1 MQEAFYHDDHTGCP
15 SDCIRRQSQTG
26 PAAPAGFKKLRRGA
40 PTRLFGAAFG
50 RLGNYLDAHPAA
62 FWFAGFVVCPLLVVL
77 AVTAA
82 AFVFSLPLLL

>member
-1 MQEAFYHDDHTGCP
+1 MMTTQAALQIAYAGKAK
-15 SDCIRRQSQTG
+15 RRLPFQ
-26 PAAPAGFKKLRRGA
+26 KLRRGA
-40 PTRLFGAAFG
+40 PARLFGAAFG